1 MAIGFGDQVRSFA
14 CQLVVSFCLHSLVRA
29 GLRLSLIGPRLATVS
44 RTARSQAAGSA
55 GFRSD
60 RAGLITRYMTRRG
73 TANFRQVTKISHYG
87 KSGSVSKFLILHHG
101 MSSSDPSQLECRNLN
116 WIIPDRDLAMGWGC

>member
-60 RAGLITRYMTRRG
+60 RAGLITRFLEHQADEG
-73 TANFRQVTKISHYG
+73 DEV
-87 KSGSVSKFLILHHG
+87 KSSERAGIAL
-101 MSSSDPSQLECRNLN
+101 
-116 WIIPDRDLAMGWGC
+116 IIPDQATETGGPGKGAFHAYPVVTHSHKF

>member
-1 MAIGFGDQVRSFA
+1 MAIGFGDQMVCSFA

-29 GLRLSLIGPRLATVS
+29 GLRLSLIGPHLSTVS

-60 RAGLITRYMTRRG
+60 RAGLITRYMTRRS
-73 TANFRQVTKISHYG
+73 TANFCHLTKISRYG
-87 KSGSVSKFLILHHG
+87 KSGSVSKLVTPNHLL
-101 MSSSDPSQLECRNLN
+101 ST
-116 WIIPDRDLAMGWGC
+116 